1 MMNSEIQSLDEEN
14 INEQCFSVNSRSDT
28 FLEDIPLTDK
38 TYNALNKAGIETLA
52 EISKLFHSGKLGQI
66 KGIGR
71 KEEKEIE
78 KVLGARPKE
87 AIFSKETVFD
97 ENTPEYDRRK
107 DLFIDWLDDN
117 QLGDELPNLIYVI
130 ENLEEY
136 VSNFRILQKPIFNEY
151 SPYVFEDLLDTIQG
165 ESDSEDIFEEMNGET
180 LLFISYYIDFLYEED
195 AGVHYKRRKK
205 FNKEQ

>member
-78 KVLGARPKE
+78 KILGAC
-87 AIFSKETVFD
+87 SKEVIFFKETDFD
-97 ENTPEYDRRK
+97 ETTPEYDRRK
-107 DLFIDWLDDN
+107 DLFVDWLDENGFD
-117 QLGDELPNLIYVI
+117 DELPNLVYVL
-130 ENLEEY
+130 ETLEEY
-136 VSNFRILQKPIFNEY
+136 VGNYRILNTPIFNEY
-151 SPYVFEDLLDTIQG
+151 SPYVFEELLDIIQD
-165 ESDSEDIFEEMNGET
+165 ESDSEYIFEELYGET

-195 AGVHYKRRKK
+195 AGVHYKRKRKK
-205 FNKEQ
+205 L